1 MLPKISVITISYNS
15 AKTIE
20 KTIKSVINQQ
30 YDNLEYIII
39 DGGST
44 DGTVEI
50 IKKYESF
57 IDCWISEKDFGISDA
72 FDKGIRLATGDII
85 GIVNSDDQYLPGA
98 LWKIAESY
106 SQEID
111 VYRGSILI
119 FDGKTNERYTYEPS
133 MKFGM
138 LPIYINVCHLP
149 TFVTKKAYET
159 YGDYDRDFRL
169 AMDLDLLRRFYRK
182 GARFK
187 KIDAVLGQFNV
198 GGLSTKAGIKNA
210 YKEREKVILKN
221 GGNYFWVFLYKLCV
235 VVINCLKSI
244 IEKVLRMNYKAIRYR
259 NRL

>member
-15 AKTIE
+15 VGTIE
-20 KTIKSVINQQ
+20 ETIKSVVNQG
-30 YDNLEYIII
+30 YENLEYIIV

-44 DGTVEI
+44 DGTIEI
-50 IKKYESF
+50 IKKYEPF
-57 IDCWISEKDFGISDA
+57 IHRWVSEKDQGISDA
-72 FDKGIRLATGDII
+72 FNKGIRLSTGDII

-119 FDGKTNERYTYEPS
+119 VDSKASESYTYEPS

-149 TFVTKKAYET
+149 TFIAKRAYEI
-159 YGDYDRDFRL
+159 YGDYDRDFKL

-182 GARFK
+182 GAKFK
-187 KIDAVLGQFNV
+187 RINAVLGQFNV
-198 GGLSTKAGIKNA
+198 GGLSTKAGIENA

-221 GGNYFWVFLYKLCV
+221 GGNHFWVLIYRW
-235 VVINCLKSI
+235 CLAAIDCFKWI
-244 IEKVLRMNYKAIRYR
+244 IKKMPRINYKAIRYG